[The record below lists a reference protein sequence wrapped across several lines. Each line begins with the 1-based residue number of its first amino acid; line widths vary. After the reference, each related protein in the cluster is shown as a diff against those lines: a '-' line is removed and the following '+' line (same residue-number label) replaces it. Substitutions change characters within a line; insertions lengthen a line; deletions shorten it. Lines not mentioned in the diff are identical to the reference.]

1 MTPVRISIVSE
12 TYVPDVNGVA
22 NSLRHL
28 IQALDNN
35 KYRIQMIRPRPEL
48 SWVPEVEEVWVRGL
62 TIPMYPDLQIGL
74 PASKRIAA
82 VWQQFQP
89 QLVLIATE
97 GPLGHSALKQA
108 QRFNLPVLSAFH
120 TNFHRYSSYYGMGW
134 IKTLTLNW
142 LRRFHNSTLG
152 TLVPSIESAGFLR
165 NNGFENVHVLPH
177 GVDCELFH
185 PRRRSA
191 CLRNQWQVKDSQPV
205 ALYVGRVA
213 AEKNIPQVV
222 ASYRQL
228 LQHTPDLKL
237 VIVGDGPL
245 RRPLEQQHPDIIFT
259 GVQTA
264 EALAQH
270 YASADFFMFA
280 SQTETF
286 GLVTLE
292 AMASGLPV
300 VAYQLAAAGQ
310 FIRPGVDGQLA
321 EPDDSGGS
329 DAFTPACLQ
338 LLNMDLRAAG
348 KQARIS
354 AEQASWK
361 NVTQQF
367 DQHVNAALKEAREQ
381 KNQQK
386 AQQIQTMV

>member
-35 KYRIQMIRPRPEL
+35 KYRIQIIRTRPKS
-48 SWVPEVEEVWVRGL
+48 SWVPEVEEVWVKGL

-74 PASKRIAA
+74 PSTKRIAA
-82 VWQQFQP
+82 VWDQFQP
-89 QLVLIATE
+89 QLVFIATE
-97 GPLGHSALKQA
+97 GPLGNSALKEA
-108 QRFNLPVLSAFH
+108 QRRGLPVLSAFH

-152 TLVPSIESAGFLR
+152 TLVPSAESAGFLR
-165 NNGFENVHVLPH
+165 SNGFENVHVLPH
-177 GVDCELFH
+177 GVDCGLFH

-191 CLRNQWQVKDSQPV
+191 YLRNQWQVNDNQPV

-222 ASYRQL
+222 ASYRKL
-228 LQHTPDLKL
+228 LQSTPDLRL
-237 VIVGDGPL
+237 VVVGDGPL
-245 RRPLEQQHPDIIFT
+245 RSQLEQQHPDIIFA
-259 GVQTA
+259 GVQTG
-264 EALAQH
+264 EALARY

-300 VAYQLAAAGQ
+300 AAYDLAAAGQ
-310 FIRPGVDGQLA
+310 FIRQGVDGQLA
-321 EPDDSGGS
+321 KADDS
-329 DAFTPACLQ
+329 DAFTQACLQ
-338 LLNMDLRAAG
+338 LLRMDLSMAG
-348 KQARIS
+348 TQARES
-354 AEQASWK
+354 AEQASWAK
-361 NVTQQF
+361 VTQQF
-367 DQHVNAALKEAREQ
+367 DQHVDAAIHHSPEQ
-381 KNQQK
+381 KTE
-386 AQQIQTMV
+386 QIQTMV